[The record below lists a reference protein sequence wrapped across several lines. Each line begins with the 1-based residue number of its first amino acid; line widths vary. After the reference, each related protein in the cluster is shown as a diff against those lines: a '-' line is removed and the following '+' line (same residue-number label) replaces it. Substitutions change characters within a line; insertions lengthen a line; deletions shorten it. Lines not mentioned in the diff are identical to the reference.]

1 MIYWH
6 DEHPFSTEHPIKLS
20 RVVWLRTI
28 LRRHVYDSRA
38 RPRNEFAPPV
48 KYTEYTTLFD
58 LLKWGSSE

>member
-6 DEHPFSTEHPIKLS
+6 DDHPFSTECPIKLS
-20 RVVWLRTI
+20 KVVWLRTI
-28 LRRHVYDSRA
+28 LRRHVIEHQAGPGR
-38 RPRNEFAPPV
+38 EFAPSI